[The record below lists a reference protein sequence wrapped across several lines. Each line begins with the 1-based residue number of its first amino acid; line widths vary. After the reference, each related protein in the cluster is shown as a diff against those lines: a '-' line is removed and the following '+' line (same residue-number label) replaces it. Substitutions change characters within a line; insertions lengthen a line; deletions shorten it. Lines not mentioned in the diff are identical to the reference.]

1 MADKFQESTRPADT
15 APATHGNAGPGQ
27 SVRYGGVILSRRKW
41 PTRSISKS
49 SPHFESQSPGANGT
63 GLQRAQECW
72 LHGLV
77 VRESLGV
84 FAQGSLLR
92 PSPSAAGRD
101 VLSWRHQTSAGP
113 LACYWRRVRNSGK
126 RRLLSVNRRFPVT
139 RLFFFRPAGVDWK
152 AGKDEREKNKPGI
165 L

>member
-1 MADKFQESTRPADT
+1 MRFRFTPRSPRPTRIRVLMADKFQESARPADT

-72 LHGLV
+72 PHGLV

-84 FAQGSLLR
+84 LLKGHFFALLLPPLVEMR
-92 PSPSAAGRD
+92 CHGVIKHLLAPWRATGDVFGIQENAACR
-101 VLSWRHQTSAGP
+101 Q
-113 LACYWRRVRNSGK
+113 
-126 RRLLSVNRRFPVT
+126 
-139 RLFFFRPAGVDWK
+139 
-152 AGKDEREKNKPGI
+152 
-165 L
+165 